1 MPPTRH
7 RAKHDEAYKLL
18 FSHPDLL
25 LGLLDRSVPG
35 LTDLIDPSSL
45 RRIHPSFV
53 KPEGLQQRHS
63 DTVWRMRLR
72 SPERHPLIVPLE
84 FQSAPHDRMAF
95 RIHEY
100 TSLLLRE
107 AEIQQDWGVDGRP
120 PIIAPVIVYN
130 GLARWSAAIDL
141 ADWIAPNASPPLER
155 ILGLQMR
162 RLYILSDMK
171 KLEPVPLAS
180 PPGNWYSV
188 LVEWERARWAADA
201 NRLVRLWRIVLES
214 GDAGILRGFGAL
226 RQQIVPGLPNPHPDL
241 MTATP
246 HGRRTTMIRH
256 EETYMAHQ
264 IRKAKEA
271 LQLEARREGRRSL
284 LRRIAVRKFGPGVV
298 PELSRVLGETPDTSR
313 IEALGEAVIEC
324 RTQAEFLARA
334 REA

>member
-1 MPPTRH
+1 M
-7 RAKHDEAYKLL
+7 
-18 FSHPDLL
+18 
-25 LGLLDRSVPG
+25 
-35 LTDLIDPSSL
+35 
-45 RRIHPSFV
+45 
-53 KPEGLQQRHS
+53 
-63 DTVWRMRLR
+63 
-72 SPERHPLIVPLE
+72 
-84 FQSAPHDRMAF
+84 
-95 RIHEY
+95 
-100 TSLLLRE
+100 
-107 AEIQQDWGVDGRP
+107 DGRP

-141 ADWIAPNASPPLER
+141 ADWIVPNAGPPLER
-155 ILGLQMR
+155 VLGLQMR

-214 GDAGILRGFGAL
+214 GDAGILRRFGAL

-298 PELSRVLGETPDTSR
+298 PELSRVLGEAPDSGR